1 MSYKITQKLLEEKIK
16 KKLEKK
22 FKLKSTEKYD
32 LETRDSSIYR
42 DEEKCENK
50 QIIWLNDEEFIKIN
64 YKNVYI
70 WENASE
76 AAQKHNKDEKNRLKD
91 CIFQELENEDKCIIE
106 IIFKKEHILFVVQI
120 LIIYLDSCINDDIYY
135 PARINN
141 EILNIRPAIPG
152 QDKEEDSLEGYFVM
166 LDEEK
171 LINTIENNINEEM
184 KIEIILKDWDSF
196 YVIHGFNFSF
206 EYYYFEEYYLYDKEL
221 KRINK
226 LDENK
231 NK

>member
-1 MSYKITQKLLEEKIK
+1 
-16 KKLEKK
+16 
-22 FKLKSTEKYD
+22 
-32 LETRDSSIYR
+32 
-42 DEEKCENK
+42 
-50 QIIWLNDEEFIKIN
+50 
-64 YKNVYI
+64 
-70 WENASE
+70 
-76 AAQKHNKDEKNRLKD
+76 
-91 CIFQELENEDKCIIE
+91 
-106 IIFKKEHILFVVQI
+106 
-120 LIIYLDSCINDDIYY
+120 
-135 PARINN
+135 
-141 EILNIRPAIPG
+141 
-152 QDKEEDSLEGYFVM
+152 M